1 MKQLQLFHELT
12 KYGYSVRMVED
23 KARQMNES
31 QPKAKKSAGSDAL
44 SPLGRQLSK
53 FLGAPV
59 KVKVGAKGA
68 GSISISFKDDDD
80 LARLMQMF
88 DRLKK

>member
-12 KYGYSVRMVED
+12 RYGYSVSMVED
-23 KARQMNES
+23 KARQMNEN
-31 QPKAKKSAGSDAL
+31 QPKARKSAADDSLA
-44 SPLGRQLSK
+44 PLGRQLSK

-59 KVKVGAKGA
+59 KVKSNAKGA

-80 LARLMQMF
+80 LARLMQLF